1 MNYLIKCVGVV
12 LLTVSSFQCAM
23 AAENANPAKNPATKL
38 TADIN
43 VTNAFFYVP
52 LGGSKTTMAFFTISN
67 NSNTDI
73 TIVGVSSEAAK
84 QIRLM
89 PAGNLLV
96 PAHQSIALKS
106 SGQYLQINEL
116 KTKLSTGDELHLTV
130 SLSNGKKLQL
140 MLVAKSAY
148 DEVHG
153 R

>member
-1 MNYLIKCVGVV
+1 MNYLIKCAILLMV
-12 LLTVSSFQCAM
+12 LSLQCAM
-23 AAENANPAKNPATKL
+23 AAENVKPEKKPAATL
-38 TADIN
+38 TTDIN
-43 VTNAFFYVP
+43 VINAFFYVP
-52 LGGSKTTMAFFTISN
+52 LGNSKTTMAFFTISN
-67 NSNTDI
+67 NSNADI
-73 TIVGVSSEAAK
+73 TITGVSSQAAK

-89 PAGNLLV
+89 PAGTLLV
-96 PAHQSIALKS
+96 PAHQSVALKS

-116 KTKLSTGDELHLTV
+116 KSKLSTGDELHLTV

>member
-1 MNYLIKCVGVV
+1 MNYLIKCVGAV
-12 LLTVSSFQCAM
+12 LLMVASFQCAI
-23 AAENANPAKNPATKL
+23 AAENTKPAINPATKL
-38 TADIN
+38 TSDIN

-52 LGGSKTTMAFFTISN
+52 LGSSKTTMGFFTISN
-67 NSNTDI
+67 NSSADI
-73 TIVGVSSEAAK
+73 SITGVSSQAAK
-84 QIRLM
+84 QIRLL
-89 PAGNLLV
+89 PETNLVV

-140 MLVAKSAY
+140 ILLAKSAY

>member
-1 MNYLIKCVGVV
+1 MNYLIKCVGTV
-12 LLTVSSFQCAM
+12 LLMVASLQWAI
-23 AAENANPAKNPATKL
+23 AAENTNPAKNPVTKL
-38 TADIN
+38 TSDIN

-52 LGGSKTTMAFFTISN
+52 LGSSKTTMAFFTISN
-67 NSNTDI
+67 NSNIDI
-73 TIVGVSSEAAK
+73 SITGVSSEAAK

-89 PAGNLLV
+89 PAGNLVV

-116 KTKLSTGDELHLTV
+116 KTKLSTGDELHLTL

-140 MLVAKSAY
+140 MLLAKSAY

>member
-1 MNYLIKCVGVV
+1 VNYLIKY
-12 LLTVSSFQCAM
+12 VSAIALVMLSFQCAI
-23 AAENANPAKNPATKL
+23 AAENTSSEKKPATAL
-38 TADIN
+38 TSDIN

-52 LGGSKTTMAFFTISN
+52 LGASKATTAFFTISN
-67 NSNTDI
+67 NSNADVTI
-73 TIVGVSSEAAK
+73 TGVSSEAAK

-89 PAGNLLV
+89 PAGTLLV
-96 PAHQSIALKS
+96 PAHQSVALKA

-140 MLVAKSAY
+140 MLLAKSAY